1 MEAIILGLYACI
13 VWLIFFKFKLLPWNT
28 VSKVI
33 VFTIP
38 VVGMITLILLLNVF
52 SPSSSNVLVVR
63 NSIGI
68 VSQVKGRVVE
78 VPVKINQQVKKG
90 DVLFKIDPTQY
101 QATANAVRAKLNL
114 AKLRL
119 AENQALVQSGAGNRF
134 DLEKAEADY
143 AELKEQLISAEY
155 DLAQTT
161 MLAPSDGTVVHVQL
175 RPGAYVAAF
184 PIASVMTFLEDT
196 PQIYAL
202 FNQNE
207 LHQIAVGNEAEFYIP
222 SLPGQILKAKV
233 ESVILAEGQGQL
245 GVSGNLPNTGIREIA
260 ANRFAVKLSLDD
272 SNNQLLLPAGAVG
285 DGAVYTDHLAFL
297 HIIRKVMLRVSTKLN
312 YIIPKLH

>member
-1 MEAIILGLYACI
+1 MEALLLGIYAGFI
-13 VWLIFFKFKLLPWNT
+13 WLIFFKYKLLPWNT
-28 VSKVI
+28 IAKVV

-38 VVGMITLILLLNVF
+38 VVGIVTMILLLNIF

-63 NSIGI
+63 NSVGI
-68 VSQVKGRVVE
+68 VSQVKGRVTE
-78 VPVKINQQVKKG
+78 VPVVIHRRLKKG

-101 QATANAVRAKLNL
+101 QASVNALATKLKL

-119 AENQALVQSGAGNRF
+119 QENQALVESGAGNRF
-134 DLEKAEADY
+134 DLEKAEADL
-143 AELKEQLISAEY
+143 AELTEQKLSAQY
-155 DLAQTT
+155 DLDQTVVR
-161 MLAPSDGTVVHVQL
+161 APNDGTVVNVQL

-207 LHQIAVGNEAEFYIP
+207 LHQIEVGNEAEFYIP
-222 SLPGQILKAKV
+222 SFPGVILKAKV
-233 ESVILAEGQGQL
+233 EAVILAEGQGQL
-245 GVSGNLPNTGIREIA
+245 NTTGNLPSTGLKDIA
-260 ANRFAVKLSLDD
+260 PNRFVVRLAMDD
-272 SNNQLLLPAGAVG
+272 RHAELLLPAGAVG
-285 DGAVYTDHLAFL
+285 EGAVYTDHLAFL
-297 HIIRKVMLRVSTKLN
+297 HIIRKVMLRIGTKLN